1 MTDNTQDR
9 APVAHVCASSTSSA
23 PINMGALVLRPIDR
37 SPPGWPQL
45 DTNGERHEQGD
56 ASSSLNDPIAAPHA
70 QTAVPRGL
78 RRWPREGKSSKS
90 TTAPP
95 HPLQEFFSSVQLW
108 KERSLHHT
116 LEALDRAGSPSAD
129 SHMEAIEDHE
139 KGAKHLFDLTRVFL
153 DRTWHSTNALLDA
166 FADDLA
172 GLVDDIVASRLEEQ
186 RLVHERALKS
196 LKEENQ
202 RLTEAW
208 QELKGVNGGLEAR
221 LEVIENTPNAGGD
234 AILCN
239 KLRSRLQSLVVK
251 QHQLSVELED
261 AAQERVSHRR
271 ELEKTKTLLTDA
283 QKGLALTRAMHDKET
298 RQLAAM
304 IQLSHAQVHQV
315 LEASRKASANV
326 ADTKHQQQLE
336 RFDPLSGCMIVHLA
350 PCSATDASK
359 ASRLSIQHFSSTS
372 KLPVLAPSSSNPR
385 QRLERP
391 KSATPAGRRRVS
403 SATSSGDK
411 TPPPSSSAKLF
422 RPSHK

>member
-1 MTDNTQDR
+1 MASATNKAMPPLHSTIRSRLHTLKQQF
-9 APVAHVCASSTSSA
+9 HEVC
-23 PINMGALVLRPIDR
+23 GD
-37 SPPGWPQL
+37 GH
-45 DTNGERHEQGD
+45 ER
-56 ASSSLNDPIAAPHA
+56 
-70 QTAVPRGL
+70 
-78 RRWPREGKSSKS
+78 GKSSKS

-336 RFDPLSGCMIVHLA
+336 
-350 PCSATDASK
+350 SATDASK

-372 KLPVLAPSSSNPR
+372 KLPRPRTVL
-385 QRLERP
+385 
-391 KSATPAGRRRVS
+391 K
-403 SATSSGDK
+403 
-411 TPPPSSSAKLF
+411 
-422 RPSHK
+422 